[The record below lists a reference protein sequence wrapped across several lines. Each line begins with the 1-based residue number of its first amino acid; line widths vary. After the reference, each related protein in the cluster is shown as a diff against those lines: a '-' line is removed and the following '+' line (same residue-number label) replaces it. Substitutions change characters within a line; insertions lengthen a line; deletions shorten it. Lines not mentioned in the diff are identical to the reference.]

1 MEQVTAL
8 LHAPAGAEPLAE
20 LWADI
25 SGRSADFAPEELRAR
40 QDLLAWQFDAQHRRC
55 VEAFVA
61 LARSTPDCD
70 GLTRGMLHRAIER
83 LLWVF
88 PVYRTYGTGEGAPL
102 ADARIRDTVRQ
113 RVAEFVPPGESA
125 VVDRILGWLAGEGP
139 GDVALAAEAV
149 RKFQQLSA
157 PIAAKAVEDT
167 AFYRY
172 GRLLSR
178 NDVGFDAARISLDID
193 AFHAAMIERAR
204 DWPSAML
211 ATATHDHKRG
221 EDVRARLAV
230 LSEIPDL
237 WRSRVE
243 HWRELAAPYAGGVDP
258 ADTYML
264 LQTLFGAWPAD
275 LKVSD
280 AEGLSDYAERI
291 VAWQEKA
298 LREAKLRSSWEA
310 PDEAYETRCHDL
322 ARALLDPERSTDF
335 IEDMTA
341 FVDRIAPAAEQNSLA
356 QVVLRYTV
364 PGVPDLYQGTEIADL
379 SLVDPDNRR
388 PVDYAVLRDT
398 LWAGGAPKMRSIKH
412 LLDLRRKHPALFS
425 NGSYAPI
432 AVTGERRDH
441 VMAFQREREGATLRC
456 TIALRC
462 AERYLDGMTAA
473 DWWGDTALSSGE
485 RILELL
491 GEDGVRVDLMASD
504 PALAA

>member
-1 MEQVTAL
+1 LVGRRGARRRRTRRRSGAQI
-8 LHAPAGAEPLAE
+8 PATFGT
-20 LWADI
+20 D
-25 SGRSADFAPEELRAR
+25 RR
-40 QDLLAWQFDAQHRRC
+40 Q
-55 VEAFVA
+55 
-61 LARSTPDCD
+61 
-70 GLTRGMLHRAIER
+70 GG
-83 LLWVF
+83 
-88 PVYRTYGTGEGAPL
+88 
-102 ADARIRDTVRQ
+102 
-113 RVAEFVPPGESA
+113 
-125 VVDRILGWLAGEGP
+125 
-139 GDVALAAEAV
+139 
-149 RKFQQLSA
+149 
-157 PIAAKAVEDT
+157 EDT

-441 VMAFQREREGATLRC
+441 VMAFQREHEGATLRC